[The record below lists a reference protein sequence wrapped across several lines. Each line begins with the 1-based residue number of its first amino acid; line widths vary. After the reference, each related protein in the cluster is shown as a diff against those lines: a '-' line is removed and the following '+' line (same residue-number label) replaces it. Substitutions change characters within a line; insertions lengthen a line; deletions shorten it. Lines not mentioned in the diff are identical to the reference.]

1 MHYNWCDIRTELFGE
16 RLEVRQEGTNRRWI
30 MKVLEAVLNFDFV
43 LRILG
48 KYTSGLNWV
57 MAQIGGLA
65 FIQDCRD

>member
-1 MHYNWCDIRTELFGE
+1 MFGE
-16 RLEVRQEGTNRRWI
+16 RLEVRQEGTSRSWI
-30 MKVLEAVLNFDFV
+30 MKVLEAVLSFDFV

-57 MAQIGGLA
+57 MALIGGLA

>member
-1 MHYNWCDIRTELFGE
+1 M
-16 RLEVRQEGTNRRWI
+16 RQEGTNRRWI